1 MARSSHA
8 AYSRVVGTSILLVL
22 ILASWARPVNS
33 QDVGETSPATEITPE
48 STPEVFF
55 TETPEDTLTPD
66 SPPVE
71 LIVTEKTSTPIST
84 STQELKPDERLN
96 YPHVKNQLVVKYK
109 PGASPPKLLSSRTR
123 GMQTESI
130 DALDVVIHE
139 VPPDQLASL
148 LAQLSSDP
156 NVEWV
161 EPNFQIALLETIPND
176 PAFELQWW
184 LNRIQAP
191 LAWDYSTGSTAIT
204 IAIVDSGI
212 DYSHPDLAGKIIGG
226 KDIVNDDA
234 IAEDE
239 NGHGTAVAGIAAA
252 ITNNAE
258 GISGVSWGARILPV
272 KVTGAD
278 GLGTYEAT
286 AAGIV
291 YAVDAGAAVINLS
304 LGGSAPSQLL
314 LDAVTYASANGVVV
328 VAASG
333 NNGSQNVLYPARY
346 NQTIAVASTDYNNQ
360 VSGFSNYGPE
370 VDIAAPG
377 QSIYSTT
384 LGGLYISRTG
394 TSMAAPL
401 VAGAAAVL
409 LSLPGN
415 NAPSLVRQ
423 QILGTALDIAPTG
436 VDYHSGHG
444 LLQLNRAIRQALG
457 LQEPTPTQ
465 GIVEPTLT
473 ATSPYILP
481 PLAPTL
487 TGFPTSLPIPTQG
500 GTVSLLKSTLT
511 QTPLVTFSPS
521 DLLDIGKTHTPTA
534 MQSNALRAEINWN
547 VLLPIMAIILVVFG
561 CGLLVYVFRLRKN
574 R

>member
-1 MARSSHA
+1 M
-8 AYSRVVGTSILLVL
+8 LLVL
-22 ILASWARPVNS
+22 TLASWTRPVNS
-33 QDVGETSPATEITPE
+33 QDVGETPLATGITPE

-55 TETPEDTLTPD
+55 TETPEDTLTPE
-66 SPPVE
+66 SPPIEPV
-71 LIVTEKTSTPIST
+71 VTKKNSTPTST
-84 STQELKPDERLN
+84 STKVLKPDERLN

-109 PGASPPKLLSSRTR
+109 PGASPPKLLSSKTR
-123 GMQTESI
+123 GMQTETI
-130 DALDVVIHE
+130 EALDVVIHE
-139 VPPDQLASL
+139 VPPDQLASM

-176 PAFELQWW
+176 PAFQLQWW
-184 LNRIQAP
+184 LTRIQAP
-191 LAWDYSTGSTAIT
+191 QAWDYSTGSSVLT

-212 DYSHPDLAGKIIGG
+212 DYSHPDLAAKIIGG
-226 KDIVNDDA
+226 WDFVNNDSV
-234 IAEDE
+234 AEDE

-291 YAVDAGAAVINLS
+291 YAVYAGAAVINLS

-333 NNGSQNVLYPARY
+333 NNGSQNVLYPAKY

-423 QILGTALDIAPTG
+423 QMLSTALDIAPAG
-436 VDYHSGHG
+436 MDNHSGHG

-457 LQEPTPTQ
+457 LQEPTPTE
-465 GIVEPTLT
+465 GVVEPTLT
-473 ATSPYILP
+473 ATNLYILP
-481 PLAPTL
+481 PLAPSL
-487 TGFPTSLPIPTQG
+487 TGLPTSLPIPTQG
-500 GTVSLLKSTLT
+500 GTVSLLETTLT
-511 QTPLVTFSPS
+511 QTPSVAYTSG
-521 DLLDIGKTHTPTA
+521 DLSDIGKTLTPTA
-534 MQSNALRAEINWN
+534 MQTNAHGAEINWN
-547 VLLPIMAIILVVFG
+547 LLLPIMAIILVVFG
-561 CGLLVYVFRLRKN
+561 CGMLVYVFRLRKN

>member
-1 MARSSHA
+1 M
-8 AYSRVVGTSILLVL
+8 LLVL
-22 ILASWARPVNS
+22 TLASWTRPVNS
-33 QDVGETSPATEITPE
+33 QDVGETPLATGITPE

-55 TETPEDTLTPD
+55 TETPEDTLTPE
-66 SPPVE
+66 SPPIEPV
-71 LIVTEKTSTPIST
+71 VTKKNSTPTST
-84 STQELKPDERLN
+84 STKVLKPDERLN

-109 PGASPPKLLSSRTR
+109 PGASPPKLLSSKTR
-123 GMQTESI
+123 GMQTETI
-130 DALDVVIHE
+130 EALDVVIHE
-139 VPPDQLASL
+139 VPPDQLASM

-161 EPNFQIALLETIPND
+161 EPTVQIAVLETSPND
-176 PAFELQWW
+176 PAFQLQWW
-184 LNRIQAP
+184 LTRIQAP
-191 LAWDYSTGSTAIT
+191 QAWDYSTGSSVLT

-212 DYSHPDLAGKIIGG
+212 DYSHPDLAAKIIGG
-226 KDIVNDDA
+226 WDFVNNDSV
-234 IAEDE
+234 AEDE

-291 YAVDAGAAVINLS
+291 YAVYAGAAVINLS

-333 NNGSQNVLYPARY
+333 NNGSQNVLYPAKY

-423 QILGTALDIAPTG
+423 QMLSTALDIAPAG
-436 VDYHSGHG
+436 MDNHSGHG

-457 LQEPTPTQ
+457 LQEPTPTE
-465 GIVEPTLT
+465 GVVEPTLT
-473 ATSPYILP
+473 ATNLYILP
-481 PLAPTL
+481 PLAPSL
-487 TGFPTSLPIPTQG
+487 TGLPTSLPIPTQG
-500 GTVSLLKSTLT
+500 GTVSLLETTLT
-511 QTPLVTFSPS
+511 QTPSVAYTSG
-521 DLLDIGKTHTPTA
+521 DLSDIGKTLTPTA
-534 MQSNALRAEINWN
+534 MQTNAHGAEINWN
-547 VLLPIMAIILVVFG
+547 LLLPIMAIILVVFG
-561 CGLLVYVFRLRKN
+561 CGMLVYVFRLRKN